1 MHGQKHRVFRFKN
14 FIAGRK
20 RAEERQN
27 HHFFDEIQQC
37 IEILTAIK
45 FLVEDGSYR
54 YILSGSLLGVELVGI
69 KSAPVGYLSTMNMF
83 PLDFGEFLTALNVQP
98 QLLSTLRK
106 HYEERKPVDSIVH
119 EKLIEI
125 FYLYLV
131 IGGMPAAVQSFVD
144 IGDFMDVAVI
154 HKKIIEQ
161 YKGRFHQV

>member
-1 MHGQKHRVFRFKN
+1 
-14 FIAGRK
+14 
-20 RAEERQN
+20 
-27 HHFFDEIQQC
+27 
-37 IEILTAIK
+37 
-45 FLVEDGSYR
+45 
-54 YILSGSLLGVELVGI
+54 
-69 KSAPVGYLSTMNMF
+69 MNIF

-106 HYEERKPVDSIVH
+106 HYEARKPVDSIVH

-144 IGDFMDVAVI
+144 TGDFMDVVAI

-161 YKGRFHQV
+161 YKVDFTRYEQESLSGHIISFPLSLTPKTNALFSPISIRI